1 MLPLSDDGRKNQ
13 MLFAS
18 YISKYR
24 TTLQRESATFFGP
37 GQKNV
42 HQQRVVAQ
50 FRPGVP
56 DFVVAALRKKWPKM
70 PVIHPS
76 IGSPDGP
83 VPWHSVCSIWDSKEA
98 QKVYGWTDE
107 EREKFEQK
115 LKSHPRFGLRFIE
128 VVAEKIP
135 APWPAYDKLTAQG
148 RRTIEMVA
156 ETIATKVR
164 EDGYTPADVI
174 AYERENLNRQQVIE
188 AIENITDVED
198 ALTAA

>member
-1 MLPLSDDGRKNQ
+1 
-13 MLFAS
+13 MLFGS

-24 TTLQRESATFFGP
+24 TTLQKESATYVAP

-42 HQQRVVAQ
+42 HLPRIVAQ

-56 DFVVAALRKKWPKM
+56 DYVVNALRKKWPKM

-76 IGSPDGP
+76 VGSPDGP
-83 VPWHSVCSIWDSKEA
+83 VPWHSVCSLWDSKEA
-98 QKVYGWTDE
+98 QRTYGWTDQ

-115 LKSHPRFGLRFIE
+115 LKSHPRYGLRFIE
-128 VVAEKIP
+128 IEREKIP

-156 ETIATKVR
+156 ETIAQKVR
-164 EDGYTPADVI
+164 EDGYVPENVI
-174 AYERENLNRQQVIE
+174 AYERENLNRQQVID
-188 AIENITDVED
+188 ALSNITDVED